1 MELAKFSLK
10 EIKKCISHLKIA
22 QKIGYS
28 FAVTIGMATTGTLV
42 GSVIG
47 DAYQQQAFEHL
58 TVVDRQEHLLNDLE
72 KSVLEVRT
80 HPQRL
85 ISVLGNS
92 IWFEYEAN
100 KFISDLRK
108 VEQLTVEI
116 DSFAGEYPNHL
127 AVNVSDLEDLSSSY
141 KATTESY
148 QKLIKSLW
156 GKIEPYRLNQEEI
169 ILAEQQ
175 IFNEM
180 REKDAVEIGI
190 EFERLAEKLERV
202 IITAEK
208 QQFQATEDFKKAE
221 ALRRDI
227 VVVSMLISLGM
238 VAVSAFFISNAIAR
252 PLEQVTQVANTI
264 TKDSNFDLRV
274 PINNYDEVGSLAV
287 SLNQLV
293 EQVQEY
299 TQELEIAR
307 DTLEQRVEERTQELC
322 QTLKKLKQTQAQ
334 LLHSEKMS
342 SLGQMVAGVAHEINN
357 PVNFIY
363 GNIDYIDDY
372 SQDLLKLIQ
381 IYQKHYPEPL
391 PAIQKEIEEIDLE
404 FTIEDLPKILKSI
417 RLGAERIREIVR
429 SLRNFSRL
437 DEAELKTANI
447 HEGIDS
453 TLMILQNR
461 LKSKPN
467 QPAIEIIKDYG
478 NISPIDCYPS
488 QLNQVFMNILNNSID
503 ALETYFKNQ
512 TTASPKILIRTE
524 TIDEQIEI
532 HIIDNGPGIEP
543 AIQKRLFDPFFTTK
557 PVGKGTGL
565 GLSISYQIVVE
576 QHGGDLYCFS
586 TPGRGA
592 EFVVK
597 IPKKR

>member
-1 MELAKFSLK
+1 
-10 EIKKCISHLKIA
+10 
-22 QKIGYS
+22 
-28 FAVTIGMATTGTLV
+28 
-42 GSVIG
+42 
-47 DAYQQQAFEHL
+47 
-58 TVVDRQEHLLNDLE
+58 
-72 KSVLEVRT
+72 
-80 HPQRL
+80 
-85 ISVLGNS
+85 
-92 IWFEYEAN
+92 
-100 KFISDLRK
+100 
-108 VEQLTVEI
+108 
-116 DSFAGEYPNHL
+116 
-127 AVNVSDLEDLSSSY
+127 
-141 KATTESY
+141 
-148 QKLIKSLW
+148 
-156 GKIEPYRLNQEEI
+156 
-169 ILAEQQ
+169 
-175 IFNEM
+175 
-180 REKDAVEIGI
+180 
-190 EFERLAEKLERV
+190 
-202 IITAEK
+202 
-208 QQFQATEDFKKAE
+208 
-221 ALRRDI
+221 
-227 VVVSMLISLGM
+227 
-238 VAVSAFFISNAIAR
+238 
-252 PLEQVTQVANTI
+252 
-264 TKDSNFDLRV
+264 
-274 PINNYDEVGSLAV
+274 
-287 SLNQLV
+287 
-293 EQVQEY
+293 
-299 TQELEIAR
+299 
-307 DTLEQRVEERTQELC
+307 
-322 QTLKKLKQTQAQ
+322 
-334 LLHSEKMS
+334 
-342 SLGQMVAGVAHEINN
+342 
-357 PVNFIY
+357 
-363 GNIDYIDDY
+363 NIDYIDDY